1 MQGEV
6 QIMFDE
12 LNIPITFEEISV
24 AIKQLSNGKSGGLD
38 KILNEL
44 FRHGRESLLTTLH
57 IMFNVIYSRGH
68 FPKSWSLECAEL
80 PGNNTFKC
88 FG

>member
-38 KILNEL
+38 KILN
-44 FRHGRESLLTTLH
+44 
-57 IMFNVIYSRGH
+57 Y
-68 FPKSWSLECAEL
+68 
-80 PGNNTFKC
+80 
-88 FG
+88 